1 MRAGLHLAVV
11 AVVLSGALGVSA
23 QVPVSSDGPSTA
35 AADSAAA
42 DSAAVGGLDGLL
54 GGESPDDP
62 PPATSEPSRWNAL
75 RPTTTAE
82 FNANVTRI
90 LVSGKITAP
99 LSDLVDAGGTTEAS
113 IRRTTYRQ
121 FDREQEE
128 TGLRSGYDDAF
139 FDDAA
144 KLKLNVSRR
153 TSYDEN
159 RPGTGDPIVLD
170 FRSADASMVL
180 EGNHPLTDG
189 FSHHWAVRGDVED
202 VEQVNRN
209 VANDRNLAGAG
220 LTSVWRRD
228 GDLVDLRARYG
239 YKRNTG
245 TRLVRGITDDST
257 AELDTLGAKLDLGA
271 LPRSNLSVEATRTTF
286 FEERLDFARNAN
298 GVVDTLNAVRP
309 VGQEREVRSS
319 YDLSTQF
326 DTTPVDRLQLRSS
339 ASTEFSETEYRF
351 SQQGVVQRGGE
362 AFDAGATFRYAAAG
376 SVEVRYDYSNR
387 YNDRRV
393 RGGADFR
400 GREST
405 KNYEVGATLRQ
416 AMFAQSDLE
425 FRASQ
430 SLTQSIFEE
439 TGNNNDR
446 DRLIDDFS
454 AEVSTGAVPHT
465 DLRVGATARRTLELN
480 IAADRVG
487 NNKEEVLYEVRG
499 SYTFDPPGGFSA
511 AQTYRLQIVFRDFLD
526 GIDRDS
532 FNKQGQVTTR
542 ADYTFTGGAQF
553 GLEYLSDFRSTGAR
567 DPASPVR
574 ELYVTESVRNDRR
587 LVADVSI
594 PVSTLTFSVR
604 TERGFLDQDNRGRET
619 TEERGR
625 INLRLTGNRS
635 FFSDRAQLR
644 LDLERVLQ
652 FGPRVR
658 DEQEDYWVANTTLT
672 VEF

>member
-1 MRAGLHLAVV
+1 MRAGLHLVVV
-11 AVVLSGALGVSA
+11 AVVLSGALGASA
-23 QVPVSSDGPSTA
+23 QIPVSTDSLSTVV
-35 AADSAAA
+35 ADSAAA
-42 DSAAVGGLDGLL
+42 DSTAIGGRL
-54 GGESPDDP
+54 GGAASADA
-62 PPATSEPSRWNAL
+62 PAAPQASRWNAL

-90 LVSGKITAP
+90 LLSGRITAP
-99 LSDLVDAGGTTEAS
+99 LADLVDAGGSTEATV
-113 IRRTTYRQ
+113 RRTTYRQ

-128 TGLRSGYDDAF
+128 TGLRSSYDDSF
-139 FDDAA
+139 FGDAA
-144 KLKLNVSRR
+144 QLKLNVSRR
-153 TSYDEN
+153 TSFDEN

-189 FSHHWAVRGDVED
+189 FSHHWAVRGDIED

-209 VANDRNLAGAG
+209 VSNDRNLAGAG
-220 LTSVWRRD
+220 LTSVWRRQ
-228 GDLVDLRARYG
+228 GDAVDLRARYG
-239 YKRNTG
+239 YKRSTG
-245 TRLVRGITDDST
+245 TRLVRESSDDAT
-257 AELDTLGAKLDLGA
+257 AELDTLGARLDLDA
-271 LPRSNLSVEATRTTF
+271 LPRTNLSVEAQRTTF

-298 GVVDTLNAVRP
+298 GVVDTLNTLRP
-309 VGQEREVRSS
+309 VGREREVRSS
-319 YDLSTQF
+319 YDLSTRV
-326 DTTPVDRLQLRSS
+326 DTAPVERLTLAGS

-351 SQQGVVQRGGE
+351 SQQGIVQRGGE
-362 AFDAGATFRYAAAG
+362 SFDAGATFHYAEAG
-376 SVEVRYDYSNR
+376 SVEVRYDFSNR
-387 YNDRRV
+387 FNDRRV

-416 AMFAQSDLE
+416 AMFARSDLE
-425 FRASQ
+425 LRASQ

-454 AEVSTGAVPHT
+454 AEIATDAIAHT
-465 DLRVGATARRTLELN
+465 QLRVGGTARRTLELN

-532 FNKQGQVTTR
+532 FNKQGQVTSR
-542 ADYTFTGGAQF
+542 ADYTFSGGGAV
-553 GLEYLSDFRSTGAR
+553 GVEWLSDFRSTGAR

-574 ELYVTESVRNDRR
+574 ELYVTESTRNDQR
-587 LVADVSI
+587 VVFDVSI
-594 PVSTLTFSVR
+594 PVSTLTFSAR
-604 TERGFLDQDNRGRET
+604 TERGFLDQETRGRES

-625 INLRLTGNRS
+625 LNLRLTGNRS

-644 LDLERVLQ
+644 LDIERVLQ

-658 DEQEDYWVANTTLT
+658 DEQRDYWVANTTLT